1 MTSTCQGKFGILRQ
15 ASDLTG
21 FVIFRPV
28 VDDFGSSVLEARGG
42 RLVVDASLLTCG
54 GVRLIYGALI
64 NGVSC

>member
-1 MTSTCQGKFGILRQ
+1 
-15 ASDLTG
+15 
-21 FVIFRPV
+21 VIFRPV